1 MTAELFQRSER
12 QSWPAISSWQA
23 ETASLVATA
32 LERWHLTAGEPY
44 TGGEAGAVLRVTTA
58 AGESAVLKVGFPHVE
73 AVGEALALQAWSP
86 ALAPRVLRQ
95 EPWAWW
101 LLLERIEPGI
111 PLSMSALPTDEAIRV
126 GALMLAELSAVR
138 VAPELPS
145 VRGIVDA
152 YLVNAAQRRPA
163 RTAALA
169 STESEALVEQGLAL
183 AAALAQGDSGRALV
197 HGDLNPGNL
206 LTAGDRAGGWVAID
220 PKPMRGDPEFDL
232 EPLVTQLGSP
242 SRTVLPEKQLEAW
255 VSLAADHAGLDAD
268 LAVRW
273 GVARTALDVTWY
285 AADRNEHAMTAALGR
300 LRSWMAVSGR

>member
-1 MTAELFQRSER
+1 MRAELFLRSER
-12 QSWPAISSWQA
+12 QSWPSISTWQG
-23 ETASLVATA
+23 ETAALVATA

-44 TGGEAGAVLRVTTA
+44 TGGEAGAVLRITTA

-86 ALAPRVLRQ
+86 ALAPRVLKQ

-101 LLLERIEPGI
+101 LMLERIEPGI
-111 PLSMSALPTDEAIRV
+111 PLSMTALSTDEAIRV
-126 GALMLAELSAVR
+126 GARMLAELSAVR
-138 VAPELPS
+138 AAPELPS
-145 VRGIVDA
+145 VREIVDA
-152 YLVNAAQRRPA
+152 YLVSAAERRPA
-163 RTAALA
+163 RAAALA
-169 STESEALVEQGLAL
+169 STETDLVEHGLDL
-183 AAALAQGDSGRALV
+183 AAALAQHDSGRALV

-206 LTAGDRAGGWVAID
+206 LRADDRPAGWVAID

-255 VSLAADHAGLDAD
+255 VGLAADLAGLDAD

-285 AADRNEHAMTAALGR
+285 AADRNEHAMRAALAR
-300 LRSWMAVSGR
+300 LRSWTAVSGR